1 MGSGWGVVDGTG
13 VILAVL
19 GILVLLFFG
28 RRAGATAQ
36 HRGVAP
42 ETTSARINK
51 RKRVIG
57 WVAVA
62 LSTYVVSR
70 LVMFVGPWGWLP
82 GVGRSPNV
90 GLIVAALVFALVAVR
105 WSRIGGS
112 LFMLAGAALLLV
124 FILNFVSSMASLGG
138 PTFGLPTA
146 INNVSVAFYL
156 SRRLSLSLPA
166 IIAGLLYFPGK
177 PEPRRLAYAVI
188 IAVPLL
194 VFASQ
199 AL

>member
-1 MGSGWGVVDGTG
+1 METGVVDGTG

-36 HRGVAP
+36 LTGVAP
-42 ETTSARINK
+42 ETASAGINK

-82 GVGRSPNV
+82 GVGRSTNV
-90 GLIVAALVFALVAVR
+90 GLIVAALVFAVVAVR
-105 WSRIGGS
+105 WPRVGGS

-124 FILNFVSSMASLGG
+124 FILNLAAGMATLMGS
-138 PTFGLPTA
+138 PFGLPAA
-146 INNVSVAFYL
+146 IDSGSVAFLL
-156 SRRLSLSLPA
+156 SKFLSLPV
-166 IIAGLLYFPGK
+166 IIAGLLYFFGK

-188 IAVPLL
+188 IALPLV